1 MTTPEAVAALAGPA
15 GRKLVEVDRLT
26 GHSREVPVT
35 GEVVALMARCT
46 GWDVPTVVG
55 VLLDGHDVA
64 TVAYVR
70 RLRF

>member
-1 MTTPEAVAALAGPA
+1 VSLPPGRYWAGL
-15 GRKLVEVDRLT
+15 LVGSVLFVDRHPGSSGLAV
-26 GHSREVPVT
+26 RAAVPL
-35 GEVVALMARCT
+35 GGLA
-46 GWDVPTVVG
+46 VVG